1 MTFDLRPST
10 FGQSRF
16 LWLVRHGEST
26 SNIARQKAE
35 SEKLLEIEFAEREA
49 DVPLSAFGKNQSET
63 VGKWFAAHDEK
74 PTIIYSS
81 PFVRTLETTKIIQE
95 NANLT
100 DVKIRLDE
108 RLRERELGV
117 FDRLTKL
124 GAMKKYAEES
134 ARRELHGKFYHRPA
148 GGESWVDV
156 IFRLRSFIE
165 TDLSKL
171 TDEKVLIVTHEVVIH
186 CFRYI
191 LENLTEAEILAIDA
205 ARDISNCAITSY
217 EFEGVNCALKLENFS
232 AE

>member
-10 FGQSRF
+10 FRQPRF

-35 SEKLLEIEFAEREA
+35 SEKLLEIDFPEREA
-49 DVPLSAFGKNQSET
+49 DVPLSDLGKKQSET
-63 VGKWFAAHDEK
+63 LGRWFASHNEK
-74 PTIIYSS
+74 PTIIYAS
-81 PFVRTLETTKIIQE
+81 PYVRTLETTKIIQK
-95 NANLT
+95 NANLQN
-100 DVKIRLDE
+100 VKIRLDE
-108 RLRERELGV
+108 RLREREMGI

-124 GAMKKYAEES
+124 GAMEKYAEES
-134 ARRELHGKFYHRPA
+134 AKRELIGKFYHRPA

-156 IFRLRSFIE
+156 VFRLRSFIE

-191 LENLTEAEILAIDA
+191 LENLTEAEILEIDR

>member
-1 MTFDLRPST
+1 MKNP
-10 FGQSRF
+10 QSQIQIPKS

-26 SNIARQKAE
+26 SNIARQIAE
-35 SEKLLEIEFAEREA
+35 SEKLLEIDFPEREA
-49 DVPLSAFGKNQSET
+49 DVPLSELGKKQSAT
-63 VGKWFAAHDEK
+63 VGKWFAAQAEK
-74 PTIIYSS
+74 PSIIYSS
-81 PFVRTLETTKIIQE
+81 PYVRTFETTKIIQE
-95 NANLT
+95 TANFQ
-100 DVKIRLDE
+100 DIKIRFDE

-124 GAMKKYAEES
+124 GALAKYAEES

-148 GGESWVDV
+148 GGESWIDV
-156 IFRLRSFIE
+156 VFRLRSFIE

-171 TDEKVLIVTHEVVIH
+171 TNEKVLIVTHEVVIH

-191 LENLTEAEILAIDA
+191 LENLTEAEILEIDR

>member
-10 FGQSRF
+10 FRQPQK

-35 SEKLLEIEFAEREA
+35 SEKLLEIEFPEREA
-49 DVPLSAFGKNQSET
+49 DVPLSELGKTQSET
-63 VGKWFAAHDEK
+63 VGKWFAGQTEK
-74 PTIIYSS
+74 PTVIYSS
-81 PFVRTLETTKIIQE
+81 PYVRTFETTKIIQQT
-95 NANLT
+95 ATLK
-100 DVKIRLDE
+100 DVEIRLDE

-124 GAMKKYAEES
+124 GAMEKYAEES

-156 IFRLRSFIE
+156 VFRLRSFIE

-171 TDEKVLIVTHEVVIH
+171 ENEKVLIVTHEVVIH

-191 LENLTEAEILAIDA
+191 LENLTEAEILEIDR

-232 AE
+232 AQ